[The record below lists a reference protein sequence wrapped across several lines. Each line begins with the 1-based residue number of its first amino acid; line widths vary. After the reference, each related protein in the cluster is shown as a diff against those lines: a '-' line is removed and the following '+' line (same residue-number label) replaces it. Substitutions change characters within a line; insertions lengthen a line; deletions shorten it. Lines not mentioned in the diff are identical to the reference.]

1 MPYRTSE
8 KSNQRIENPS
18 ILRISGRILNISG
31 LLFLRH
37 FDYQIFGYQ
46 IFWLP
51 NVPLSRLSMS
61 AANQIMSSKRLE
73 SIPVLLFS
81 SLRKPLSHMILVR
94 VFVVTDWI
102 VTKQVKSIIE
112 FLSKFCQTQK
122 GKVHIMQ
129 LDHIKICEISILLLT
144 NNSFFCV
151 SRPILNFQ

>member
-1 MPYRTSE
+1 MYFSSMYVKKVLTERLLFDKTHHWNMPHRTSE
-8 KSNQRIENPS
+8 KSNQRVKNPS
-18 ILRISGRILNISG
+18 ILRISGRILDITG

-46 IFWLP
+46 TFWLP

-73 SIPVLLFS
+73 SIPVLFFS

-102 VTKQVKSIIE
+102 VTKLVKVVME
-112 FLSKFCQTQK
+112 FLGVELCAVVD
-122 GKVHIMQ
+122 GK
-129 LDHIKICEISILLLT
+129 L
-144 NNSFFCV
+144 
-151 SRPILNFQ
+151 

>member
-1 MPYRTSE
+1 MKCTLVLCKKKVLTERLLFNKTHHWNMPHRTSE

-37 FDYQIFGYQ
+37 FDYQIF
-46 IFWLP
+46 WLP
-51 NVPLSRLSMS
+51 NVPVSRLSMS

-102 VTKQVKSIIE
+102 VTKQVKVVME
-112 FLSKFCQTQK
+112 FFGMELCCGFWQT
-122 GKVHIMQ
+122 
-129 LDHIKICEISILLLT
+129 IKDGNQET
-144 NNSFFCV
+144 NMD
-151 SRPILNFQ
+151 